1 MFKYIRNMSDI
12 KKEIMSTDE
21 KIQDK
26 KMKAQVY
33 YKLHK
38 QSFINRNMV
47 KKTCEC
53 CTLCY
58 GKNIF
63 YNTNHTKYHLTTSLK
78 HKFAIISNKL
88 KLLGD

>member
-1 MFKYIRNMSDI
+1 MSDI
-12 KKEIMSTDE
+12 KKEIMSTDQQ

-26 KMKAQVY
+26 KLKAQLY
-33 YKLHK
+33 YKVNK
-38 QSFINRNMV
+38 QLFVDRNRV
-47 KKTCEC
+47 KKLCEC

-63 YNTNHTKYHLTTSLK
+63 YNTNNNTYHNRQSIK

-88 KLLGD
+88 KLLGDIIQ